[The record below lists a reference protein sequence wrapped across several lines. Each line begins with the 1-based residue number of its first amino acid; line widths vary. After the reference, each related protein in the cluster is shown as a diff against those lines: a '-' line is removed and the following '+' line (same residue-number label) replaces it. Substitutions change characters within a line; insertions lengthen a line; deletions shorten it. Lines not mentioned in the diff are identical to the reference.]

1 MLIYLYTTYNL
12 IFQYAVTPLISY
24 HIYHKSADTTT
35 NCSQHTHAHII
46 SAVKYLSAGRL
57 IVINGYNYHCRKA
70 ITADIDKQ
78 FTEIR
83 RSVKL
88 ALSCVGSC
96 SVTLDMWSDRNVR
109 SYLGITAHFEVN
121 GNLQSSLL
129 CVHHFEG
136 QWQTVEQRNIYPP
149 FSSLSEL
156 IKMLQLH
163 LNLESEHFN

>member
-1 MLIYLYTTYNL
+1 MDYMLTYLYTTYNL
-12 IFQYAVTPLISY
+12 IFPYAVTPLISY

-136 QWQTVEQRNIYPP
+136 
-149 FSSLSEL
+149 
-156 IKMLQLH
+156 
-163 LNLESEHFN
+163 